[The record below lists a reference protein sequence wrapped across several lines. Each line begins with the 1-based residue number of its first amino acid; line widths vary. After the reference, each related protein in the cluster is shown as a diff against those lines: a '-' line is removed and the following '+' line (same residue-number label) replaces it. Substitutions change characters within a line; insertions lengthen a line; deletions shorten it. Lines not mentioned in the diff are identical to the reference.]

1 MEGVLVQSV
10 RFLEDLSSSPSFMIN
25 LPFWSGH
32 HQILSLSSSV
42 TDYNIREVDH
52 MTTNADSSSKL
63 PIFQSI
69 SSLEFLDTVIIP
81 LTLEHTHILNKCDI
95 TNKSLPE
102 DT

>member
-1 MEGVLVQSV
+1 
-10 RFLEDLSSSPSFMIN
+10 
-25 LPFWSGH
+25 
-32 HQILSLSSSV
+32 
-42 TDYNIREVDH
+42 